1 MDGALG
7 APEDVAAT
15 TTLPLLQPTPLAE
28 HGVLAGL
35 DEGVPAHRIVPAR
48 APFVAEGAA
57 TGAPQAV
64 QVADRWHLWH
74 DLGEAAERSV
84 AQHRG
89 CLRVLV
95 PEPAPRTAPEPTPP
109 EDAAGS
115 PWPTGH
121 RFADRI
127 RARHATV
134 HALLAQRVCHW
145 LGKRR
150 RGQCVIGMCL
160 GRSDHTE
167 PAIPDSTSQTGL
179 KCSCPT
185 HSVCEA
191 CAAGLMT
198 PPHSARPR
206 RLLACPLDRRATTT
220 GGPS

>member
-7 APEDVAAT
+7 APEGVAET

-64 QVADRWHLWH
+64 QVADRWHFWH
-74 DLGEAAERSV
+74 NLGEAAERSV

-109 EDAAGS
+109 EDASGS

-134 HALLAQRVCHW
+134 HALLEAGHS
-145 LGKRR
+145 RR
-150 RGQCVIGMCL
+150 SIGRQLHMTHRTVKCFADAAKLEDLFRGQWQNN
-160 GRSDHTE
+160 R
-167 PAIPDSTSQTGL
+167 TS
-179 KCSCPT
+179 
-185 HSVCEA
+185 V
-191 CAAGLMT
+191 
-198 PPHSARPR
+198 
-206 RLLACPLDRRATTT
+206 LDEYKPYLDDR
-220 GGPS
+220 